1 MRTSL
6 RINFTTKNH
15 KRQTQRYKD
24 GLGNRLIKQQQG
36 KKCQIKKVLLPERKT
51 QFDIQSQLLLL

>member
-1 MRTSL
+1 M

-15 KRQTQRYKD
+15 KRQAQRYKD
-24 GLGNRLIKQQQG
+24 GLGNRLIKKQQDKMSN
-36 KKCQIKKVLLPERKT
+36 KKSFLPERKT